1 MEMKAEIV
9 YNQFLKTAKYLLKE
23 LDYYGENQFKQRI
36 SENHWTIGEYYDY
49 LVNSTLNYYLPQIQD
64 CLRVKGGNGDGKKRF
79 KGKFVFW
86 YGRIPAIMKYEDL
99 TQYKPEQPE
108 SPEKMKD
115 TIYKF
120 IKTMSKAAQD
130 IDASDSKG
138 KTAHPTFGLLT
149 ALEWFKL
156 IEINFSHSLKKKMEI
171 DRVLRN
177 VDLE

>member
-1 MEMKAEIV
+1 MKADTV

-23 LDYYGENQFKQRI
+23 LDYYGENQFRHRI
-36 SENHWTIGEYYDY
+36 SEHLWTIGEYYDF
-49 LVNSTLNYYLPQIQD
+49 LVNSTLSYYLPHIRE
-64 CLRVKGGNGDGKKRF
+64 CLKSNSSKGEGKKRF

-99 TQYKPEQPE
+99 SKYKPVQPE

-120 IKTMSKAAQD
+120 IKIMSKTAHD
-130 IDASDSKG
+130 IDNSDSKG
-138 KTAHPTFGLLT
+138 KTLHPGFGMLS

-156 IEINFSHSLKKKMEI
+156 IEINFAHSMKKKQEI
-171 DRVLRN
+171 DQVLRN
-177 VDLE
+177 VDVEI